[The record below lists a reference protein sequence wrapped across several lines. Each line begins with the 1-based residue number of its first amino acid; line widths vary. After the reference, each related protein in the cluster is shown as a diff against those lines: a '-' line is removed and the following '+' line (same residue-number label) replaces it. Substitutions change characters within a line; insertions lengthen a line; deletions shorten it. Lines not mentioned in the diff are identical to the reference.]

1 MAALCSCLPLR
12 LKRRAGGSVLL
23 LPLCPALKRAGEDAC
38 AAGCRSLLLPSFS
51 AALPPPI
58 PARVALLCLLFGLF
72 ACLLCCPKEG
82 GPPVPALPPVWLS
95 SCLCL
100 PPRLSVLPLPSPLL
114 FASSAA
120 FCVPF
125 CAFAA
130 PVSCPTGRRA
140 GGSYRLPPVPC
151 ALRYAFACAAA
162 FL

>member
-1 MAALCSCLPLR
+1 M
-12 LKRRAGGSVLL
+12 LL
-23 LPLCPALKRAGEDAC
+23 LPLCPALKRAGPSAC
-38 AAGCRSLLLPSFS
+38 AAGFWAFCCLPSLRLCLRLSLRGLLCSASCSASSPAFC
-51 AALPPPI
+51 AALKRA
-58 PARVALLCLLFGLF
+58 ARLCLLCLLFGSLPASVCLR
-72 ACLLCCPKEG
+72 ACLCCRCLRLC
-82 GPPVPALPPVWLS
+82 
-95 SCLCL
+95 
-100 PPRLSVLPLPSPLL
+100 L

-151 ALRYAFACAAA
+151 VLRYAFACAAA

>member
-1 MAALCSCLPLR
+1 MCSCLPLL
-12 LKRRAGGSVLL
+12 LKRSAGGSVLL
-23 LPLCPALKRAGEDAC
+23 LPLCSAPKEVQAFGLCCGLL
-38 AAGCRSLLLPSFS
+38 GLLLPFFS
-51 AALPPPI
+51 AALPPPV

-72 ACLLCCPKEG
+72 ACLLGCPKEG
-82 GPPVPALPPVWLS
+82 GPPVPALPPVRLS

-120 FCVPF
+120 FSVPF

-151 ALRYAFACAAA
+151 VLR
-162 FL
+162 